1 MEDLLF
7 SVAIITYNQEK
18 YISQTLDSILQQ
30 RHSFKYEIVIGDEEF
45 FITLNKIKGKLKK
58 NG

>member
-1 MEDLLF
+1 M
-7 SVAIITYNQEK
+7 
-18 YISQTLDSILQQ
+18 
-30 RHSFKYEIVIGDEEF
+30 RHSFKYEIVIKDEEF